1 MMQYQGRTDNCAI
14 QKIFGKLILPYQA
27 VAVPEIVPSALWL
40 WLWLRYN
47 TDKLINWWL
56 IAYGGREAVTAG
68 LPVPSWFPRTFEHAR
83 GHRVKTSSFLYL
95 FWYVFFFFGCSSLS
109 FDGNCYVL
117 RHLWVF
123 LGRLLKDLFNSSCCF
138 YLGCCR
144 LPQQKRRSKIHPRL
158 QNFFIPGWFLHYS
171 LKTTRGIFWHT
182 VNPFLLFFSHDS
194 VC

>member
-1 MMQYQGRTDNCAI
+1 MFDCLR
-14 QKIFGKLILPYQA
+14 GKRGCYCWASGPQLVPPNVRACTRPPCKHLKFSLSVLIR
-27 VAVPEIVPSALWL
+27 WG
-40 WLWLRYN
+40 WGG
-47 TDKLINWWL
+47 
-56 IAYGGREAVTAG
+56 GGR
-68 LPVPSWFPRTFEHAR
+68 
-83 GHRVKTSSFLYL
+83 
-95 FWYVFFFFGCSSLS
+95 SSLS

-158 QNFFIPGWFLHYS
+158 QDFFIPGWFVHYS

>member
-47 TDKLINWWL
+47 TNKLINWWL

-95 FWYVFFFFGCSSLS
+95 FWYVFFFLGVHRFLSMEIVMFYGTCESFWDASWRICLIQVAVFIWGAAVCRNRNEDLKYIRACRIFSSQDDFCTIL
-109 FDGNCYVL
+109 
-117 RHLWVF
+117 
-123 LGRLLKDLFNSSCCF
+123 
-138 YLGCCR
+138 
-144 LPQQKRRSKIHPRL
+144 
-158 QNFFIPGWFLHYS
+158 
-171 LKTTRGIFWHT
+171 
-182 VNPFLLFFSHDS
+182 
-194 VC
+194 